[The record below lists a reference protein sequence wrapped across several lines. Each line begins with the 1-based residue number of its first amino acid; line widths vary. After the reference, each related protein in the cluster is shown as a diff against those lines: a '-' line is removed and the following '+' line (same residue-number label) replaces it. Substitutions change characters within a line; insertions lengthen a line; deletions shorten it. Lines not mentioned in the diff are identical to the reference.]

1 MNITLRNI
9 IKRATL
15 ATVALLLS
23 FGIAGAQMDLRISK
37 SKIKSSLKRLDQL
50 ELLAAQL
57 NTASGSTQAAATAA
71 TAATATTATAQEATA
86 AAATTATAQATTAA
100 ATTPATAA
108 STPAAAAQLCQ
119 LVKQCKELSESISHY
134 INQVSVL
141 STLQASSEK
150 VLQRT
155 LLLTKLDSL
164 SKELA
169 SHKESISSIG
179 SSIMS
184 TGASSGKS
192 SGTSSSA
199 STGTS
204 SGASSS
210 TSTGASSKAL
220 NSIGAKIIKIAEK
233 EYLYQAMAVGNMI
246 SALGAMK

>member
-1 MNITLRNI
+1 MNIALRNI

-57 NTASGSTQAAATAA
+57 NTASGSTQAAAAPAA
-71 TAATATTATAQEATA
+71 TTATAATAQEAT
-86 AAATTATAQATTAA
+86 TTAA
-100 ATTPATAA
+100 A
-108 STPAAAAQLCQ
+108 STQAAAAQLCQ
-119 LVKQCKELSESISHY
+119 IAKQCIELSERISHY

-169 SHKESISSIG
+169 SHKESISSIE

-184 TGASSGKS
+184 LS
-192 SGTSSSA
+192 TSS
-199 STGTS
+199 GTS
-204 SGASSS
+204 SGASS
-210 TSTGASSKAL
+210 KAL
-220 NSIGAKIIKIAEK
+220 KSIGAKIIKIAEK

>member
-1 MNITLRNI
+1 MNITLRSI
-9 IKRATL
+9 IRRATL

-57 NTASGSTQAAATAA
+57 NTASGSTQAAAV
-71 TAATATTATAQEATA
+71 
-86 AAATTATAQATTAA
+86 
-100 ATTPATAA
+100 
-108 STPAAAAQLCQ
+108 QLCQ
-119 LVKQCKELSESISHY
+119 IAKQCKELSESISHY

-184 TGASSGKS
+184 LSASSGTITGTSSSTS
-192 SGTSSSA
+192 SGTSSRA
-199 STGTS
+199 
-204 SGASSS
+204 
-210 TSTGASSKAL
+210 STGASSKAL
-220 NSIGAKIIKIAEK
+220 KSIGAKILKIAEK

>member
-1 MNITLRNI
+1 MNITLRSI
-9 IKRATL
+9 IRRATL

-57 NTASGSTQAAATAA
+57 NTASGSTQAAAAPSV
-71 TAATATTATAQEATA
+71 ATTATAQEAT
-86 AAATTATAQATTAA
+86 TAA
-100 ATTPATAA
+100 ATAPATAA
-108 STPAAAAQLCQ
+108 STQAAAAQLCQ
-119 LVKQCKELSESISHY
+119 IAHQCKELSESISHY

-141 STLQASSEK
+141 STLQTSSEK

-169 SHKESISSIG
+169 SHKKSISSVG

-184 TGASSGKS
+184 LSASSGTIT
-192 SGTSSSA
+192 GTSSS
-199 STGTS
+199 TS
-204 SGASSS
+204 SRA
-210 TSTGASSKAL
+210 STGASSKAL
-220 NSIGAKIIKIAEK
+220 KSIGAKILKIAEK

-246 SALGAMK
+246 SALGTMK

>member
-1 MNITLRNI
+1 MNIALRNI

-23 FGIAGAQMDLRISK
+23 FGIAGAQIDLRISK

-57 NTASGSTQAAATAA
+57 NTASGSTPSAATPN
-71 TAATATTATAQEATA
+71 TAQEATTA
-86 AAATTATAQATTAA
+86 AAQATTAA
-100 ATTPATAA
+100 ATAPATAA
-108 STPAAAAQLCQ
+108 RTQAAAAPAAADQLCQ
-119 LVKQCKELSESISHY
+119 IAKQCKELSESISHY

-184 TGASSGKS
+184 L
-192 SGTSSSA
+192 
-199 STGTS
+199 
-204 SGASSS
+204 
-210 TSTGASSKAL
+210 GASSKAL
-220 NSIGAKIIKIAEK
+220 KSIGAKIIKIAEK

>member
-1 MNITLRNI
+1 MNIALRNI
-9 IKRATL
+9 IRRVTL

-57 NTASGSTQAAATAA
+57 NTASGSTQAAAD
-71 TAATATTATAQEATA
+71 
-86 AAATTATAQATTAA
+86 
-100 ATTPATAA
+100 
-108 STPAAAAQLCQ
+108 QLCQ
-119 LVKQCKELSESISHY
+119 IAKQCKELSESISHY

-184 TGASSGKS
+184 LGASSGTITGTSSSAS

-199 STGTS
+199 SNGT
-204 SGASSS
+204 
-210 TSTGASSKAL
+210 SSKAL
-220 NSIGAKIIKIAEK
+220 KSIGAKIIKIAEK

>member
-1 MNITLRNI
+1 MNIALRNI
-9 IKRATL
+9 IKRATI

-23 FGIAGAQMDLRISK
+23 FGIAGAQIDLRISK

-71 TAATATTATAQEATA
+71 AATTATAQEATTA
-86 AAATTATAQATTAA
+86 AAA
-100 ATTPATAA
+100 PATAA
-108 STPAAAAQLCQ
+108 STPAAADQLCQ
-119 LVKQCKELSESISHY
+119 IAKQCIELSESISHY

-169 SHKESISSIG
+169 SHKESISSIE

-184 TGASSGKS
+184 LSASSGTS
-192 SGTSSSA
+192 TGTSSSA
-199 STGTS
+199 S
-204 SGASSS
+204 SS
-210 TSTGASSKAL
+210 TSSSASNGTSSKAL
-220 NSIGAKIIKIAEK
+220 KSIGAKIIKIAEK

>member
-9 IKRATL
+9 IRRATL

-37 SKIKSSLKRLDQL
+37 SKIKSSLNRLDKL

-57 NTASGSTQAAATAA
+57 NTASGSTQAAAPSV
-71 TAATATTATAQEATA
+71 ATTATAQEATI
-86 AAATTATAQATTAA
+86 AAATA
-100 ATTPATAA
+100 PATAA
-108 STPAAAAQLCQ
+108 STQAAADQLCQ
-119 LVKQCKELSESISHY
+119 IAKQCIELSERISHY
-134 INQVSVL
+134 INQVNVL
-141 STLQASSEK
+141 GTLQASSEK

-184 TGASSGKS
+184 TGASPGASSGKS
-192 SGTSSSA
+192 S
-199 STGTS
+199 
-204 SGASSS
+204 
-210 TSTGASSKAL
+210 KAL
-220 NSIGAKIIKIAEK
+220 KSIGAKILKIAEK

>member
-1 MNITLRNI
+1 MNITLRSI

-23 FGIAGAQMDLRISK
+23 FGIAGAQIDLRISK
-37 SKIKSSLKRLDQL
+37 SKIKSSLKRLDKL

-71 TAATATTATAQEATA
+71 TAQATTA
-86 AAATTATAQATTAA
+86 AAATTATAQEATTAA
-100 ATTPATAA
+100 AAPDTAA
-108 STPAAAAQLCQ
+108 STQAAAAQLCQ
-119 LVKQCKELSESISHY
+119 IAKQCIELSERISHY
-134 INQVSVL
+134 INQVNVL
-141 STLQASSEK
+141 GTLQASSEK

-169 SHKESISSIG
+169 SHKESIGSIG

-184 TGASSGKS
+184 TGASS
-192 SGTSSSA
+192 
-199 STGTS
+199 
-204 SGASSS
+204 
-210 TSTGASSKAL
+210 KAL
-220 NSIGAKIIKIAEK
+220 KSIGAKIIKIAEK

>member
-1 MNITLRNI
+1 MNITLRSI

-23 FGIAGAQMDLRISK
+23 FGIAGAQIDLRISK

-57 NTASGSTQAAATAA
+57 NTASGSTQAAAAP
-71 TAATATTATAQEATA
+71 
-86 AAATTATAQATTAA
+86 AATTATAQAATTATAA
-100 ATTPATAA
+100 ATAPA
-108 STPAAAAQLCQ
+108 STQAAADQLCQ
-119 LVKQCKELSESISHY
+119 IAKQCKELSERISHY
-134 INQVSVL
+134 INQVNVL
-141 STLQASSEK
+141 GTLQASSEK

-184 TGASSGKS
+184 LSASSGTSTGTS

-199 STGTS
+199 SSGTS
-204 SGASSS
+204 SSASNG
-210 TSTGASSKAL
+210 TSSKAL
-220 NSIGAKIIKIAEK
+220 KSIGAKILKIAEK

>member
-1 MNITLRNI
+1 MNIALRNI
-9 IKRATL
+9 IRRATL

-57 NTASGSTQAAATAA
+57 NTASGSTQDSAD
-71 TAATATTATAQEATA
+71 
-86 AAATTATAQATTAA
+86 
-100 ATTPATAA
+100 
-108 STPAAAAQLCQ
+108 QLCQ
-119 LVKQCKELSESISHY
+119 IAKQCKELSESISHY

-155 LLLTKLDSL
+155 LLLTKLNSL

-184 TGASSGKS
+184 L
-192 SGTSSSA
+192 
-199 STGTS
+199 
-204 SGASSS
+204 GASSS
-210 TSTGASSKAL
+210 TSTGTSSSASSGTSTSASNGTSSKAL
-220 NSIGAKIIKIAEK
+220 KSIGAKILKIAEK

>member
-9 IKRATL
+9 IRRATL

-23 FGIAGAQMDLRISK
+23 FGIAGAQIDLRISK

-57 NTASGSTQAAATAA
+57 NTASGSTPSAATPN
-71 TAATATTATAQEATA
+71 TAQEATTA
-86 AAATTATAQATTAA
+86 AAQATTAA
-100 ATTPATAA
+100 ATAPATAA
-108 STPAAAAQLCQ
+108 RTQAAAAPAAADQLCQ
-119 LVKQCKELSESISHY
+119 IAKQCKELSERISHY
-134 INQVSVL
+134 INQVNVL
-141 STLQASSEK
+141 GTLQASSEK

-184 TGASSGKS
+184 TGASS
-192 SGTSSSA
+192 
-199 STGTS
+199 
-204 SGASSS
+204 
-210 TSTGASSKAL
+210 KAL
-220 NSIGAKIIKIAEK
+220 NSIGAKMLKIAEK

>member
-9 IKRATL
+9 IRRATL

-23 FGIAGAQMDLRISK
+23 FGIAGAQIDLRISK
-37 SKIKSSLKRLDQL
+37 SKIKSSLKRLDKL

-57 NTASGSTQAAATAA
+57 NTASGSAQAAAAPS
-71 TAATATTATAQEATA
+71 
-86 AAATTATAQATTAA
+86 AATTATAQAATTATAA
-100 ATTPATAA
+100 ATAPA
-108 STPAAAAQLCQ
+108 STQAAADQLCQ
-119 LVKQCKELSESISHY
+119 IAKQCKELSESISHY

-184 TGASSGKS
+184 L
-192 SGTSSSA
+192 
-199 STGTS
+199 
-204 SGASSS
+204 
-210 TSTGASSKAL
+210 GASSKAL
-220 NSIGAKIIKIAEK
+220 KSIGAKIIKIAEK

-246 SALGAMK
+246 SALGTMK

>member
-1 MNITLRNI
+1 MNIALRNI
-9 IKRATL
+9 IRRVTL

-50 ELLAAQL
+50 ELLVAQL

-71 TAATATTATAQEATA
+71 
-86 AAATTATAQATTAA
+86 ATTATAQATT
-100 ATTPATAA
+100 TATAS
-108 STPAAAAQLCQ
+108 STPAAAASTQAAADQLCQ
-119 LVKQCKELSESISHY
+119 IAKQCKDLSESISHY
-134 INQVSVL
+134 INQVNVL
-141 STLQASSEK
+141 GTLQASSEK

-184 TGASSGKS
+184 LGASSSTSSSTSTGAS

-199 STGTS
+199 SNGT
-204 SGASSS
+204 
-210 TSTGASSKAL
+210 SSKAL

>member
-1 MNITLRNI
+1 MNIALRNI

-23 FGIAGAQMDLRISK
+23 FGIAGAQIDLRISK

-57 NTASGSTQAAATAA
+57 NTASGSTQAAAD
-71 TAATATTATAQEATA
+71 
-86 AAATTATAQATTAA
+86 
-100 ATTPATAA
+100 
-108 STPAAAAQLCQ
+108 QLCQ
-119 LVKQCKELSESISHY
+119 IAKQCIELSERISHY
-134 INQVSVL
+134 INQVNVL
-141 STLQASSEK
+141 GTLQASSEK

-184 TGASSGKS
+184 LGASSGTSSGASTGTS

-199 STGTS
+199 SSGTS
-204 SGASSS
+204 SSASNG
-210 TSTGASSKAL
+210 TSSKAL
-220 NSIGAKIIKIAEK
+220 KSIGAKMLKIAEK

>member
-9 IKRATL
+9 IRRATL
-15 ATVALLLS
+15 ATLALLLS

-71 TAATATTATAQEATA
+71 ATAATAQAATA
-86 AAATTATAQATTAA
+86 AAAA
-100 ATTPATAA
+100 PATVA
-108 STPAAAAQLCQ
+108 STQAAAAQLCQ
-119 LVKQCKELSESISHY
+119 IAQQCKELSESISHY

-184 TGASSGKS
+184 TGASSSTS
-192 SGTSSSA
+192 SSTSSSA
-199 STGTS
+199 SSGTGS
-204 SGASSS
+204 SASN
-210 TSTGASSKAL
+210 GASSKAL
-220 NSIGAKIIKIAEK
+220 KSIGAKILKIAEK

>member
-1 MNITLRNI
+1 MNIALRNI
-9 IKRATL
+9 ISRATL

-23 FGIAGAQMDLRISK
+23 FGIAGAQIDLRISK

-57 NTASGSTQAAATAA
+57 NTASGSTQAAA
-71 TAATATTATAQEATA
+71 
-86 AAATTATAQATTAA
+86 
-100 ATTPATAA
+100 
-108 STPAAAAQLCQ
+108 AQLCQ
-119 LVKQCKELSESISHY
+119 IAKQCIELSESISHY

-184 TGASSGKS
+184 TGASPGAS

>member
-9 IKRATL
+9 LRRSTL

-23 FGIAGAQMDLRISK
+23 FGIAGAQIDLRISK

-71 TAATATTATAQEATA
+71 AATTATAQEAT
-86 AAATTATAQATTAA
+86 TTAA
-100 ATTPATAA
+100 A
-108 STPAAAAQLCQ
+108 STQAAAAQLCQ
-119 LVKQCKELSESISHY
+119 IAKQCIELSESISHY

-169 SHKESISSIG
+169 SHKESIGSIG

-184 TGASSGKS
+184 LSPSSG
-192 SGTSSSA
+192 A

-204 SGASSS
+204 SGTSSS
-210 TSTGASSKAL
+210 TSSSASNGTSSKAL
-220 NSIGAKIIKIAEK
+220 KSIGAKIIKIAEK

>member
-9 IKRATL
+9 IRRAAL

-23 FGIAGAQMDLRISK
+23 FGIAGAQIDLRISK
-37 SKIKSSLKRLDQL
+37 SKIKRSLKRLDQL

-57 NTASGSTQAAATAA
+57 NTASGSAPSAATPAAATAA
-71 TAATATTATAQEATA
+71 TAQG
-86 AAATTATAQATTAA
+86 ATTAA
-100 ATTPATAA
+100 AAPATAA
-108 STPAAAAQLCQ
+108 STPAAADQLCQ
-119 LVKQCKELSESISHY
+119 IAKQCIELSESISHY

-184 TGASSGKS
+184 LSASSSTSSSAS

-199 STGTS
+199 SNGT
-204 SGASSS
+204 
-210 TSTGASSKAL
+210 SSKAL
-220 NSIGAKIIKIAEK
+220 KSIGAKILKIAEK

>member
-1 MNITLRNI
+1 MNIALRNSI
-9 IKRATL
+9 RRATL
-15 ATVALLLS
+15 ATVALLIS
-23 FGIAGAQMDLRISK
+23 FGIAGAQIDLRISK

-57 NTASGSTQAAATAA
+57 NTASGSTQAAATPN
-71 TAATATTATAQEATA
+71 TAQEATSA
-86 AAATTATAQATTAA
+86 AAASTQAA
-100 ATTPATAA
+100 AD
-108 STPAAAAQLCQ
+108 QLCQ
-119 LVKQCKELSESISHY
+119 IAKQCIELSERISHY
-134 INQVSVL
+134 INQVNVL
-141 STLQASSEK
+141 GTLQASSEK

-184 TGASSGKS
+184 L
-192 SGTSSSA
+192 
-199 STGTS
+199 
-204 SGASSS
+204 
-210 TSTGASSKAL
+210 GASSKAL
-220 NSIGAKIIKIAEK
+220 KSIGAKIIKIAEK

>member
-1 MNITLRNI
+1 MNITLRSI
-9 IKRATL
+9 IRRATL

-23 FGIAGAQMDLRISK
+23 FGIAGAQIDLRISK

-57 NTASGSTQAAATAA
+57 NTASGSTPSAATAA
-71 TAATATTATAQEATA
+71 P
-86 AAATTATAQATTAA
+86 AATTATAQATTAA
-100 ATTPATAA
+100 ATAPATAA
-108 STPAAAAQLCQ
+108 STQAAADQLCQ
-119 LVKQCKELSESISHY
+119 IAKQCKELSESISHY

-184 TGASSGKS
+184 LSASSGTSTGTS

-199 STGTS
+199 S
-204 SGASSS
+204 SS
-210 TSTGASSKAL
+210 TSSSASNGTSSKAL
-220 NSIGAKIIKIAEK
+220 KSIGAKILKIAEK

-246 SALGAMK
+246 SALGTMK

>member
-1 MNITLRNI
+1 MNIALRNI
-9 IKRATL
+9 IRRATL

-57 NTASGSTQAAATAA
+57 NTASGSTPSAATAAATAA
-71 TAATATTATAQEATA
+71 TAQG
-86 AAATTATAQATTAA
+86 ATTAA
-100 ATTPATAA
+100 AAPATAA

-119 LVKQCKELSESISHY
+119 IAKQCIELSERISHY
-134 INQVSVL
+134 INQVNVL
-141 STLQASSEK
+141 GTLQASSEK

-184 TGASSGKS
+184 TGASS
-192 SGTSSSA
+192 
-199 STGTS
+199 
-204 SGASSS
+204 
-210 TSTGASSKAL
+210 KAL
-220 NSIGAKIIKIAEK
+220 NSIGAKILKIAEK

>member
-1 MNITLRNI
+1 MNITLRSI
-9 IKRATL
+9 IRRATL

-23 FGIAGAQMDLRISK
+23 FGIAGAQIDLRISK

-57 NTASGSTQAAATAA
+57 NTASAESTPSAATAAATA
-71 TAATATTATAQEATA
+71 
-86 AAATTATAQATTAA
+86 ATAQATTAA
-100 ATTPATAA
+100 ATAPATAA
-108 STPAAAAQLCQ
+108 RTQAAAAPAAADQLCQ
-119 LVKQCKELSESISHY
+119 IAKQCKELSESISHY

-184 TGASSGKS
+184 LGASSSTSSSTS

-204 SGASSS
+204 S
-210 TSTGASSKAL
+210 KAL
-220 NSIGAKIIKIAEK
+220 KSIGAKIIKIAEK

>member
-9 IKRATL
+9 IRRATL

-23 FGIAGAQMDLRISK
+23 FGIAGAQIDLRISK

-57 NTASGSTQAAATAA
+57 NTASGSTPSAATAA
-71 TAATATTATAQEATA
+71 TAQAATA
-86 AAATTATAQATTAA
+86 AAAA
-100 ATTPATAA
+100 PATVA
-108 STPAAAAQLCQ
+108 STQAAAAQLCQ
-119 LVKQCKELSESISHY
+119 IAQQCKELSESISHY

-184 TGASSGKS
+184 TGASSSTS
-192 SGTSSSA
+192 SSTSSSA
-199 STGTS
+199 SSGTGS
-204 SGASSS
+204 SASN
-210 TSTGASSKAL
+210 GASSKAL
-220 NSIGAKIIKIAEK
+220 KSIGAKILKIAEK

>member
-9 IKRATL
+9 LRRATL

-57 NTASGSTQAAATAA
+57 NTASGSTQAAAAP
-71 TAATATTATAQEATA
+71 
-86 AAATTATAQATTAA
+86 AATTATAQATTAA
-100 ATTPATAA
+100 ATAPATAA
-108 STPAAAAQLCQ
+108 RTQAAADQLCQ
-119 LVKQCKELSESISHY
+119 IAKQCKELSESISHY
-134 INQVSVL
+134 INQVNVL
-141 STLQASSEK
+141 GTLQASSEK

-184 TGASSGKS
+184 TGASSGTS
-192 SGTSSSA
+192 SGTSS
-199 STGTS
+199 
-204 SGASSS
+204 
-210 TSTGASSKAL
+210 KAL
-220 NSIGAKIIKIAEK
+220 KSIGAKIIKIAEK

>member
-1 MNITLRNI
+1 
-9 IKRATL
+9 
-15 ATVALLLS
+15 
-23 FGIAGAQMDLRISK
+23 MDLRISK

-57 NTASGSTQAAATAA
+57 NTASGSTQAAATPN
-71 TAATATTATAQEATA
+71 TAQEATTA
-86 AAATTATAQATTAA
+86 AAQATTAA
-100 ATTPATAA
+100 ATTPASAA
-108 STPAAAAQLCQ
+108 STQAAAAQLCQ
-119 LVKQCKELSESISHY
+119 IAKQCIELSESISHY

-199 STGTS
+199 S
-204 SGASSS
+204 SS
-210 TSTGASSKAL
+210 TSSSASNGTSSKAL
-220 NSIGAKIIKIAEK
+220 KSIGAKILKIAEK

>member
-1 MNITLRNI
+1 MNIALRNI

-57 NTASGSTQAAATAA
+57 NTASGSTP
-71 TAATATTATAQEATA
+71 A
-86 AAATTATAQATTAA
+86 AAA
-100 ATTPATAA
+100 PDTAA
-108 STPAAAAQLCQ
+108 STQAAADQLCQ
-119 LVKQCKELSESISHY
+119 IAKQCIELSESISHY

-184 TGASSGKS
+184 LSASSGASTGTSTGTS

-199 STGTS
+199 SNGT
-204 SGASSS
+204 
-210 TSTGASSKAL
+210 SSKAL
-220 NSIGAKIIKIAEK
+220 KSIGAKIIKIAEK

>member
-9 IKRATL
+9 LRRATL

-23 FGIAGAQMDLRISK
+23 FGIAGAQIDLRISK

-57 NTASGSTQAAATAA
+57 NTASGST
-71 TAATATTATAQEATA
+71 
-86 AAATTATAQATTAA
+86 
-100 ATTPATAA
+100 
-108 STPAAAAQLCQ
+108 PAAADQLCKIA
-119 LVKQCKELSESISHY
+119 KQCIELSERISHY

-155 LLLTKLDSL
+155 LLLTKLNTL

-184 TGASSGKS
+184 LSASSS
-192 SGTSSSA
+192 TSSSA
-199 STGTS
+199 S
-204 SGASSS
+204 SS
-210 TSTGASSKAL
+210 TSSSASNGASSKAL
-220 NSIGAKIIKIAEK
+220 KSIGAKILKIAEK

>member
-1 MNITLRNI
+1 MNIALRNI

-23 FGIAGAQMDLRISK
+23 FGIAGAQIDLRISK

-57 NTASGSTQAAATAA
+57 NTASGSTQAAATPN
-71 TAATATTATAQEATA
+71 TAQEATSA
-86 AAATTATAQATTAA
+86 AAASTQAA
-100 ATTPATAA
+100 AD
-108 STPAAAAQLCQ
+108 QLCQ
-119 LVKQCKELSESISHY
+119 IAKQCKELSERNSHY
-134 INQVSVL
+134 INQVNVL
-141 STLQASSEK
+141 GTLQASSEK

-184 TGASSGKS
+184 L
-192 SGTSSSA
+192 
-199 STGTS
+199 
-204 SGASSS
+204 
-210 TSTGASSKAL
+210 GASSKAL
-220 NSIGAKIIKIAEK
+220 KSIGAKIIKIAEK

>member
-1 MNITLRNI
+1 MNIALRNI
-9 IKRATL
+9 IRRATL

-57 NTASGSTQAAATAA
+57 NTASGSTQAAA
-71 TAATATTATAQEATA
+71 
-86 AAATTATAQATTAA
+86 
-100 ATTPATAA
+100 
-108 STPAAAAQLCQ
+108 AQLCQ
-119 LVKQCKELSESISHY
+119 IAKQCKELSESISHY

-155 LLLTKLDSL
+155 LLLTKLNSL

-184 TGASSGKS
+184 L
-192 SGTSSSA
+192 
-199 STGTS
+199 
-204 SGASSS
+204 GASSS
-210 TSTGASSKAL
+210 TSTGTSSSASSGTSTSASNGTSSKAL
-220 NSIGAKIIKIAEK
+220 KSIGAKILKIAEK

>member
-1 MNITLRNI
+1 MNITLRSI
-9 IKRATL
+9 IRRATL

-23 FGIAGAQMDLRISK
+23 FGIAGAQIDLRISK

-57 NTASGSTQAAATAA
+57 NTASGSTQAAAAPA
-71 TAATATTATAQEATA
+71 ATTATA
-86 AAATTATAQATTAA
+86 ATAQATTAA
-100 ATTPATAA
+100 ATAPATAA
-108 STPAAAAQLCQ
+108 STQAATDQLCQ
-119 LVKQCKELSESISHY
+119 IAKQCIELSESISHY
-134 INQVSVL
+134 INQVNVL
-141 STLQASSEK
+141 GTLQASSEK

-169 SHKESISSIG
+169 SHKESISSIE

-184 TGASSGKS
+184 LSPSSGKS
-192 SGTSSSA
+192 SGTS
-199 STGTS
+199 TGTS
-204 SGASSS
+204 S
-210 TSTGASSKAL
+210 KAL
-220 NSIGAKIIKIAEK
+220 KSIGAKIIKIAEK

>member
-1 MNITLRNI
+1 MNIALRNI

-23 FGIAGAQMDLRISK
+23 FGIAGAQIDLRISK

-57 NTASGSTQAAATAA
+57 NTASGSTQAAATPN
-71 TAATATTATAQEATA
+71 TAQEATSA
-86 AAATTATAQATTAA
+86 AAASTQAA
-100 ATTPATAA
+100 AD
-108 STPAAAAQLCQ
+108 QLCQ
-119 LVKQCKELSESISHY
+119 IAKQCKELSESISHY

-184 TGASSGKS
+184 LSASSGTSTGTSTSAS
-192 SGTSSSA
+192 SSTSSSA
-199 STGTS
+199 SN
-204 SGASSS
+204 
-210 TSTGASSKAL
+210 GASSKAL
-220 NSIGAKIIKIAEK
+220 TSIGAKIIKIAEK

>member
-1 MNITLRNI
+1 MNIALRNI

-23 FGIAGAQMDLRISK
+23 FGIAGAQIDLRISK
-37 SKIKSSLKRLDQL
+37 SKIKSSLKRLDKL

-57 NTASGSTQAAATAA
+57 NTASGSTQAAATPAAA
-71 TAATATTATAQEATA
+71 TA
-86 AAATTATAQATTAA
+86 ATAQATTAA
-100 ATTPATAA
+100 AAAPDTAA
-108 STPAAAAQLCQ
+108 STQAAADQLCQ
-119 LVKQCKELSESISHY
+119 IAKQCKELSESISHY

-184 TGASSGKS
+184 LSASSGTSTGASPGAS
-192 SGTSSSA
+192 SGTSS
-199 STGTS
+199 
-204 SGASSS
+204 
-210 TSTGASSKAL
+210 KAL
-220 NSIGAKIIKIAEK
+220 KSIGAKIIKIAEK

>member
-1 MNITLRNI
+1 MNIALRNI
-9 IKRATL
+9 IRRATL

-23 FGIAGAQMDLRISK
+23 FGIAGAQIDLRISK

-57 NTASGSTQAAATAA
+57 NTASGSTQASAA
-71 TAATATTATAQEATA
+71 
-86 AAATTATAQATTAA
+86 
-100 ATTPATAA
+100 
-108 STPAAAAQLCQ
+108 PAAAASTQAAAAPASAASTQAAADQLCQ
-119 LVKQCKELSESISHY
+119 IAKQCIELSESISHY

-155 LLLTKLDSL
+155 LLLTKLNTL

-184 TGASSGKS
+184 LSA
-192 SGTSSSA
+192 SSSA
-199 STGTS
+199 SNGT
-204 SGASSS
+204 
-210 TSTGASSKAL
+210 SSKAL
-220 NSIGAKIIKIAEK
+220 KSIGAKILKIAEK

>member
-15 ATVALLLS
+15 ATVTLLLS

-57 NTASGSTQAAATAA
+57 NTASGSTP
-71 TAATATTATAQEATA
+71 A
-86 AAATTATAQATTAA
+86 AAAPDTAA
-100 ATTPATAA
+100 STQATAA
-108 STPAAAAQLCQ
+108 STQAAAAQLCQ
-119 LVKQCKELSESISHY
+119 IAKQCKEFSESISHY

-184 TGASSGKS
+184 LGANSGTSSNAS
-192 SGTSSSA
+192 SGTSSS
-199 STGTS
+199 TS
-204 SGASSS
+204 SSASN
-210 TSTGASSKAL
+210 GASSKAL
-220 NSIGAKIIKIAEK
+220 KSIGAKMLKIAEK

>member
-9 IKRATL
+9 IKRATI

-57 NTASGSTQAAATAA
+57 NTASGSTQAAA
-71 TAATATTATAQEATA
+71 
-86 AAATTATAQATTAA
+86 
-100 ATTPATAA
+100 
-108 STPAAAAQLCQ
+108 AQLCQ
-119 LVKQCKELSESISHY
+119 VATQCKELSESISHY

-141 STLQASSEK
+141 STLQTSSEK

-184 TGASSGKS
+184 LGASSSTS
-192 SGTSSSA
+192 SGTSTGTSSSA
-199 STGTS
+199 S
-204 SGASSS
+204 SGA
-210 TSTGASSKAL
+210 STGASSKAL

>member
-9 IKRATL
+9 IRRATL
-15 ATVALLLS
+15 ATVALLIS
-23 FGIAGAQMDLRISK
+23 FGIAGAQIDLRISK

-57 NTASGSTQAAATAA
+57 NTASGSTPSAATPAAATAA
-71 TAATATTATAQEATA
+71 TAQG
-86 AAATTATAQATTAA
+86 ATTAA
-100 ATTPATAA
+100 AAPATAA
-108 STPAAAAQLCQ
+108 STPAAADQLCQ
-119 LVKQCKELSESISHY
+119 IAKQCKELSESISHY

-169 SHKESISSIG
+169 SHKESISSNG

-184 TGASSGKS
+184 L
-192 SGTSSSA
+192 
-199 STGTS
+199 
-204 SGASSS
+204 
-210 TSTGASSKAL
+210 GASSKAL
-220 NSIGAKIIKIAEK
+220 KSIGAKIIKIAEK

>member
-9 IKRATL
+9 LRRSTL

-23 FGIAGAQMDLRISK
+23 FGIAGAQIDLRISK

-57 NTASGSTQAAATAA
+57 NTASGSTQAAATPN
-71 TAATATTATAQEATA
+71 TAQEATSA
-86 AAATTATAQATTAA
+86 AAASTQAA
-100 ATTPATAA
+100 AD
-108 STPAAAAQLCQ
+108 QLCQ
-119 LVKQCKELSESISHY
+119 IAKQCKDLSESISHY
-134 INQVSVL
+134 INQVNVL
-141 STLQASSEK
+141 GTLQASSEK

-184 TGASSGKS
+184 LSAS
-192 SGTSSSA
+192 SGTSSS
-199 STGTS
+199 TS
-204 SGASSS
+204 SSASND
-210 TSTGASSKAL
+210 TSSKAL
-220 NSIGAKIIKIAEK
+220 KSIGAKMLKIAEK

>member
-9 IKRATL
+9 IRRATL

-57 NTASGSTQAAATAA
+57 NTALESTQAAAD
-71 TAATATTATAQEATA
+71 
-86 AAATTATAQATTAA
+86 
-100 ATTPATAA
+100 
-108 STPAAAAQLCQ
+108 QLCQ
-119 LVKQCKELSESISHY
+119 IAKQCKELSESISHY

-155 LLLTKLDSL
+155 LLLTKLNTL

-199 STGTS
+199 SN
-204 SGASSS
+204 
-210 TSTGASSKAL
+210 GASSKAL
-220 NSIGAKIIKIAEK
+220 KSIGAKMLKIAEK